1 MNKKFSTLMAL
12 ALLAGGASAQV
23 LLLSIRKRIG
33 SGQVTQNRKVPI
45 VRLRRNLLRVHRQII
60 QLWMLLV

>member
-12 ALLAGGASAQV
+12 ALLAGGASAQY
-23 LLLSIRKRIG
+23 SESNWKWD
-33 SGQVTQNRKVPI
+33 K
-45 VRLRRNLLRVHRQII
+45 NLLRVHRQII